1 MWWASFFLIFMCTQ
15 EDLCVCVFIFFLLI
29 FLGISGEKKN
39 LTCFHFKPKSVVTI
53 DQLFFRLFQVFL
65 VGSTKSFPLFFWVV
79 FTVATEIQIGRANGW
94 NVGHRITG
102 AHRFFFS
109 CELCEMIVVMN
120 PKKSKTRISVDW
132 KFLGSKMSVVAENYI
147 WNSELKKGNHDR
159 I

>member
-53 DQLFFRLFQVFL
+53 DQLFFSVVPSFSCRFDKIF
-65 VGSTKSFPLFFWVV
+65 STFLFFGVV

-102 AHRFFFS
+102 AHRFFFFLVNFVKWLS
-109 CELCEMIVVMN
+109 LWT
-120 PKKSKTRISVDW
+120 PKNQKREYPLTESFWGRKCLLWQRTLYKT
-132 KFLGSKMSVVAENYI
+132 LN
-147 WNSELKKGNHDR
+147 
-159 I
+159 